1 MKCKELTAELKLVKL
16 PIYGVKAVLIERLL
30 SYYMEDKVNNTEAI
44 GIFDLLFDYC
54 RIVMRIPIIIK

>member
-1 MKCKELTAELKLVKL
+1 MDEEKIKKMKCKELTAELKLVKL

-30 SYYMEDKVNNTEAI
+30 SYYMEYKVNNTKAK

-54 RIVMRIPIIIK
+54 